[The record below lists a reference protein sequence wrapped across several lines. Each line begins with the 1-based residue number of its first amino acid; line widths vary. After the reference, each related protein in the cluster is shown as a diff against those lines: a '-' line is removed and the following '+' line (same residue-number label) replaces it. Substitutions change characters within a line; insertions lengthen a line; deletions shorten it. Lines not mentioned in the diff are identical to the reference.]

1 MRLVLKRRIY
11 GKEKNSLVI
20 NRLVDAI
27 INLMLQELYSTN
39 SNNLAARTLLFNS
52 FYYTS
57 EYPLKK

>member
-1 MRLVLKRRIY
+1 M
-11 GKEKNSLVI
+11 
-20 NRLVDAI
+20 DAI

>member
-39 SNNLAARTLLFNS
+39 SNNLAASTLLFNS

-57 EYPLKK
+57 EYLLKK